1 MRSSNLPIAVGATA
15 VSLVAIVIIA
25 GIALALGTCG
35 SSDNI
40 NRVPLTIVA
49 ANGTTAHLQV
59 EVAQTEQELETGLS
73 NRDEIPL
80 DTGMLFVIKV
90 HGPGFWMKDT
100 RVALSVAFIGECGQ
114 IVNIQD
120 MQPLSL
126 DIHGT
131 DQPYS
136 FGLEVD
142 QGWFQRNGI
151 AVGDI
156 VSLPK
161 DLRPASCD

>member
-1 MRSSNLPIAVGATA
+1 MTV
-15 VSLVAIVIIA
+15 VSLVVIVIIA

-35 SSDNI
+35 SSASID
-40 NRVPLTIVA
+40 RTPLTIVA

-59 EVAQTEQELETGLS
+59 EIAQTPEELETGLS

-80 DTGMLFVIKV
+80 DTGMLFVIQQR
-90 HGPGFWMKDT
+90 GPGFWMKDT
-100 RVALSVAFIGECGQ
+100 HVALSVAFIGECGQ
-114 IVNIQD
+114 IVDIQD

-126 DIHGT
+126 DIHST

-156 VSLPK
+156 VSIPK
-161 DLRPASCD
+161 DLRPASCN

>member
-1 MRSSNLPIAVGATA
+1 MSPSRLPIVISATA

-40 NRVPLTIVA
+40 DYTPLTIVA
-49 ANGTTAHLQV
+49 ANGTTAHLQI
-59 EVAQTEQELETGLS
+59 EIAQTEPQLESGLS

-90 HGPGFWMKDT
+90 RGPGFWMKDT

-114 IVNIQD
+114 IVSIQD
-120 MQPLSL
+120 MQPMSL
-126 DIHGT
+126 DIHST

-142 QGWFQRNGI
+142 QGWFARNGI

>member
-1 MRSSNLPIAVGATA
+1 MRNNGLPIAIVAIGAA
-15 VSLVAIVIIA
+15 VVAIVLIA
-25 GIALALGTCG
+25 GAALALGSFG
-35 SSDNI
+35 SSDTI
-40 NRVPLTIVA
+40 DYTPLTIVA

-59 EVAQTEQELETGLS
+59 EIAQTEQQLETGLS

-90 HGPGFWMKDT
+90 RGPGFWMKDT
-100 RVALSVAFIGECGQ
+100 RAALSVAFIGECGQ
-114 IVNIQD
+114 IVSIQD
-120 MQPLSL
+120 MQPMSL
-126 DIHGT
+126 DIHST

-142 QGWFQRNGI
+142 RGWFQRNGI